1 MTNGVRS
8 IGPKDKTENAY
19 KGNGNAHTATDPFS
33 SHRCTAH
40 QSPRQFAVCTGKIFF
55 SNISLVRLIRS
66 LNFCA
71 AESAL
76 AARTLL
82 LTARFCKLSRSQN
95 ASSCTGSED

>member
-1 MTNGVRS
+1 MVYAALVQRIRQKMHTRETVMHTQRRIHFLLIAALHTNRRG
-8 IGPKDKTENAY
+8 
-19 KGNGNAHTATDPFS
+19 S
-33 SHRCTAH
+33 SL
-40 QSPRQFAVCTGKIFF
+40 FALVNFFF

>member
-1 MTNGVRS
+1 MVYAALVQR
-8 IGPKDKTENAY
+8 IRQRM
-19 KGNGNAHTATDPFS
+19 HTRETVMHTQRRIHFLLIA
-33 SHRCTAH
+33 AH
-40 QSPRQFAVCTGKIFF
+40 QSPRQFAVPTGKFFF
-55 SNISLVRLIRS
+55 SNISLARLIRS